1 MENSIFCGKKTET
14 VTVIQA
20 TVVKVTALDI
30 LFNGTLYAYVGDSYN
45 FFVTCKPSD
54 AVTDYEWSS
63 SDIRVL
69 TVSGSGGN
77 ATVKIVGY
85 GEANVVVKD
94 KNSGVSKEYTV
105 HSRISDFSWMYRLP
119 QRRVCGILC

>member
-1 MENSIFCGKKTET
+1 M
-14 VTVIQA
+14 
-20 TVVKVTALDI
+20 KVTALDI

-85 GEANVVVKD
+85 GEAKIVEYL
-94 KNSGVSKEYTV
+94 KNILFILEYLISLGVIQV
-105 HSRISDFSWMYRLP
+105 RLTLF
-119 QRRVCGILC
+119 ILC